1 MEKKIFL
8 KGRWI
13 MHEFILNNEVI
24 HSIVSRIEKSDDVE
38 ALDDWIIW

>member
-1 MEKKIFL
+1 
-8 KGRWI
+8 

-38 ALDDWIIW
+38 ALDD